1 MLNSNQIIE
10 EGLLKLDNSKGK
22 KSQVGYDLSLKE
34 VNKVGGELGKVFKDK
49 TIINKHNPVDLTTH
63 FNDKN
68 EEVEGWL
75 LEPGVY
81 DFVMNEGCTIP
92 DNRVA
97 FIKQRSSLM
106 RNGTIMQSSVFDPG
120 FETENIGSYCVVNL
134 PIFIEKNARVAQI
147 YFHECEPVN
156 KEDLYDG
163 QFNGDKWRN
172 S

>member
-1 MLNSNQIIE
+1 M
-10 EGLLKLDNSKGK
+10 
-22 KSQVGYDLSLKE
+22 
-34 VNKVGGELGKVFKDK
+34 GGELGKVFKDK
-49 TIINKHNPVDLTTH
+49 TIINKHESVYLTTL

-81 DFVMNEGCTIP
+81 DFVMNEGCKIP

-120 FETENIGSYCVVNL
+120 FETEFIGSYCVVNL
-134 PIFIEKNARVAQI
+134 PIFIEKNARVSQI
-147 YFHECEPVN
+147 YFHECESLD
-156 KEDLYDG
+156 KEDLYNG
-163 QFNGDKWRN
+163 QFQKDSQRN
-172 S
+172 K